1 MNDNLNDIHANCE
14 EEAAALRSQLRE
26 LQAQLDYEQER
37 NLNSAANAQL
47 QIKELTVERDNW
59 YDACIR
65 AHTRI
70 AELTAEL
77 SRLRSGGCAREQ
89 NTTQYCGAMQEL
101 VSRLTELAKEF
112 ESRGNLS
119 ANRLREAIAAHSG
132 EGK

>member
-70 AELTAEL
+70 AELTAEIT
-77 SRLRSGGCAREQ
+77 RLRSGGCAREQ
-89 NTTQYCGAMQEL
+89 NTTQWCAEAQRLAAKIDELMQVSAQNHSILQL
-101 VSRLTELAKEF
+101 VCRKTGKE
-112 ESRGNLS
+112 
-119 ANRLREAIAAHSG
+119 
-132 EGK
+132 

>member
-89 NTTQYCGAMQEL
+89 GTTQYCAEAATWSNAAARYAEHIAKMDMMLDE
-101 VSRLTELAKEF
+101 AKE
-112 ESRGNLS
+112 L
-119 ANRLREAIAAHSG
+119 LLQAA
-132 EGK
+132 ED